1 MIQAKYYR
9 FYNKLT
15 VTGHAGAGKKG
26 EDLVCSAASILV
38 HTLAVN
44 VEHMADAGLVDSIK
58 VDVQDGDAKIS
69 CRARFGSER
78 IVANTFQSVC
88 VGFEIL
94 ASKFPEYISFKIF
107 GDGV

>member
-1 MIQAKYYR
+1 MIQVKYNR

-15 VTGHAGAGKKG
+15 VNGHAGAGKKG

-38 HTLAVN
+38 HTLSAN
-44 VEHMADAGLVDSIK
+44 VGNMADAGIACNVVSDI
-58 VDVQDGDAKIS
+58 QDGFATVS
-69 CRARFGSER
+69 CRAIRGSER

-94 ASKFPEYISFKIF
+94 SSKFPEYISFKIC
-107 GDGV
+107 G